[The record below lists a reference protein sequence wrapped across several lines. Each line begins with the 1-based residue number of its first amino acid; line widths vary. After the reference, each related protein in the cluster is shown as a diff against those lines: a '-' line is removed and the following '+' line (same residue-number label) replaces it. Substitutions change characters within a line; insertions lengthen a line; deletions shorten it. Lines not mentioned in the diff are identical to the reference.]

1 MARTEIVN
9 VNRREEGGMKKRG
22 GRIGERLPAILEG
35 KGNLREGHE
44 STSGDAFRA
53 SAGSEASDTRGV
65 LWRSAVWPETHRAC
79 VMHAV

>member
-35 KGNLREGHE
+35 KGNLQKEYE
-44 STSGDAFRA
+44 SK
-53 SAGSEASDTRGV
+53 
-65 LWRSAVWPETHRAC
+65 
-79 VMHAV
+79 